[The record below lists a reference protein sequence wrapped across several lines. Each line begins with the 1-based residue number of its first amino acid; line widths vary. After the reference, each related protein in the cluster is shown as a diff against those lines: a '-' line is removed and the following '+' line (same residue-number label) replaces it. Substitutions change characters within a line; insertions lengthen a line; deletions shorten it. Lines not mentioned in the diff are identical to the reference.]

1 MIISKSSR
9 LVSGQRSAWGMV
21 TLSLSASLTLALLL
35 APPSVHAAPA
45 LNYEVSARYSLEGA
59 GKWDFIS
66 LDIVRNRLFVTRGDH
81 VDVLNAATG
90 ELVGTIADTAGVH
103 GVAFAQALKIGFTS
117 NGKADSVTVF
127 NLDTL
132 KPLRT
137 VKVSGANPD
146 ALLYHEATQHLYT
159 FNGKT
164 ANVSVIDAKTFEVVS
179 TIEVGGKPELPATD
193 GRRLFVNLEDKSTIA
208 VIDMASGKVT
218 ANWRLTDCGNPTGL
232 AFDAKQARLFSV
244 CDNQKMIVTNAKT
257 GKQVAVVPIGLGPDG
272 TAYDETT
279 KTVFTSN
286 GKDGT
291 VTVVQQKD
299 ADHYQVV
306 ATVQT
311 EKGAKTLAYDATSKR
326 LYLPTVVADKFTVL
340 VVSPK

>member
-1 MIISKSSR
+1 MIISKSSK
-9 LVSGQRSAWGMV
+9 
-21 TLSLSASLTLALLL
+21 LSRGKGTAMGLMTAALLFTL
-35 APPSVHAAPA
+35 PCASPAADAAPA
-45 LNYEVSARYSLEGA
+45 PIYQVSARYPLEGA

-66 LDIVRNRLFVTRGDH
+66 LDTVRNRLFITRGDR
-81 VDVLNAATG
+81 VDVMNAATG
-90 ELVGTIADTAGVH
+90 EFVGTIADTAGVH
-103 GVAFAQALKIGFTS
+103 GVAFAQELKIGFTS
-117 NGKADSVTVF
+117 NGKTDSVTVF
-127 NLDTL
+127 DLDTL

-164 ANVSVIDAKTFEVVS
+164 ANVSVIDTQTFEVVR

-193 GRRLFVNLEDKSTIA
+193 GRRLFVNLEDKSAIA

-232 AFDAKQARLFSV
+232 AFDANQARLFSV
-244 CDNQKMIVTNAKT
+244 CDNQKMIVTSAKT

-272 TAYDETT
+272 AVYDEAT
-279 KTVFTSN
+279 KTIFTSN

-306 ATVQT
+306 ATVAT
-311 EKGAKTLAYDATSKR
+311 EKGAKTLAYDASSQR
-326 LYLPTVVADKFTVL
+326 LYLPTVVADKFTVV